1 MQARSMDSQNE
12 PHHSGEDGI
21 TVSSIIAAAIPF
33 FALTIGPI
41 FANQVEPRILGL
53 PFLLAYCV
61 ISVLLTPLF
70 LILVDRLRKR

>member
-1 MQARSMDSQNE
+1 MDSQNE
-12 PHHSGEDGI
+12 PDHSGEDGI
-21 TVSSIIAAAIPF
+21 TIGSIIVAAIPF

-61 ISVLLTPLF
+61 IWVLLSPLF
-70 LILVDRLRKR
+70 LVIVDRLRKR